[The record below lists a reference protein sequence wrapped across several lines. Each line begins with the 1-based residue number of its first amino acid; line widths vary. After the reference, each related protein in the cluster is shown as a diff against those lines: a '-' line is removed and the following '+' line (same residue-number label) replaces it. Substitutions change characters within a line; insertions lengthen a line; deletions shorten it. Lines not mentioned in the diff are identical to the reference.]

1 MMNQKTKEL
10 IGYLI
15 NGLSMPLFI
24 YLQQILE
31 TPDVLHSLKYLGWAL
46 IGCGVGL
53 IALSTATLVR
63 NRAGNLIE
71 SGIYGIVRHPMYLG
85 AMLSFAAYV
94 FFLPHWIVLLLVIV
108 NLLVIYAFILQG
120 DRQNIAQFGDAYERY
135 MATVPRINLLAG
147 IVKRIS
153 GRPDYAQ

>member
-1 MMNQKTKEL
+1 MNQKSKEL

-31 TPDVLHSLKYLGWAL
+31 TPDFLHPLKYLGWAL

-53 IALSTATLVR
+53 IALSTVTLVR
-63 NRAGNLIE
+63 NRAGGLIE
-71 SGIYGIVRHPMYLG
+71 RGIYGIVRHPMYLG
-85 AMLSFAAYV
+85 AMLCFASYI
-94 FFLPHWIVLLLVIV
+94 FFLPHWIVLLMVIV

-120 DRQNIAQFGDAYERY
+120 DRQNIARFGDAYERY
-135 MATVPRINLLAG
+135 RGTVPPLNLLAG
-147 IVKRIS
+147 IRRRLRD
-153 GRPDYAQ
+153 RPQGHS